1 MGLHRDP
8 REDARLW
15 DSRADAYERAP
26 VWTERLAIGDSR
38 ERLVGRATGDTLEV
52 AVGTGRNLA
61 RYSPGVRLTAVDLSP
76 AMLRHA
82 RARAAALGREVTF
95 RESDATDLPF
105 ADASFDTVVC
115 TLALCAVHDRDAAIA
130 EFVRVLRPGG
140 LLLIVD
146 HLERRWRR
154 GRPATLALRRGLVP
168 VERRRTR
175 LGAIDLLAA
184 RKPAS

>member
-1 MGLHRDP
+1 
-8 REDARLW
+8 
-15 DSRADAYERAP
+15 
-26 VWTERLAIGDSR
+26 
-38 ERLVGRATGDTLEV
+38 
-52 AVGTGRNLA
+52 
-61 RYSPGVRLTAVDLSP
+61 
-76 AMLRHA
+76 
-82 RARAAALGREVTF
+82 
-95 RESDATDLPF
+95 
-105 ADASFDTVVC
+105 VC

-130 EFVRVLRPGG
+130 EFVRVLRHGG

>member
-1 MGLHRDP
+1 MGDRRDR

-15 DSRADAYERAP
+15 DSRADAYECAP
-26 VWTERLAIGDSR
+26 EWPERLAIGDSR
-38 ERLVGRATGDTLEV
+38 QRLVARATGDTLGV
-52 AVGTGRNLA
+52 AVGTGRNLPLYA
-61 RYSPGVRLTAVDLSP
+61 PGVRLTAVDLSP

-82 RARAAALGREVTF
+82 RARAAGLGREVTF
-95 RESDATDLPF
+95 QEADATDLPF
-105 ADASFDTVVC
+105 ADASFDTVVS

-140 LLLIVD
+140 LLLLVD

-168 VERRRTR
+168 VERRGTR